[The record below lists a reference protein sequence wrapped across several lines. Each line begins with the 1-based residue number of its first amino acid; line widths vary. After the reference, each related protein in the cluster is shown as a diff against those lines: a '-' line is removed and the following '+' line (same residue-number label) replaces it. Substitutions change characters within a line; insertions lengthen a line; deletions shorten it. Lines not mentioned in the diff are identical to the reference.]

1 MNLLP
6 AHIFAVARRWLVA
19 GLTILVLGSRVSA
32 QPAPQERWLF
42 IFDTSAGMKKC
53 LPGTEAEIKSLLASS
68 VGGQLHPEDSVGV
81 WTFGQERHVG
91 QFPLVTWDPEQAVV
105 TASNL
110 AAFVHKQNYAGDTS
124 WPALQ
129 PLLGQVIK
137 ESERLTLVI
146 FCDGLGT
153 IDWTTYNDGIN
164 RTFSQTLAERK
175 KARQPFVLL
184 VRTQHGQFTGCT
196 INFPPGALNVPPFP
210 PLPEPVK
217 IIPPI
222 PPPVVV
228 KPPPVVVPSLV
239 IVGTNVGT
247 NLGEVMKNI
256 PAPATN
262 LPVAPPVLTNTLP
275 VSNHIATAVVSNPPP
290 LAPQPAPQPAPPAK
304 ITEVKAVSPVIV
316 AAPVAPPNVAP
327 TNATPAAVPADTDH
341 GGQVLKYVGVSLF
354 AAAAGPIIFLWVRA
368 VRRPRGSLITSSMQ
382 NDPRPPPRK

>member
-1 MNLLP
+1 MNFLSAP
-6 AHIFAVARRWLVA
+6 IFPVARRWLVA
-19 GLTILVLGSRVSA
+19 GLAVLVLGLRGSA
-32 QPAPQERWLF
+32 QPVPEERWLF
-42 IFDTSAGMKKC
+42 IFDTSAVMKKC
-53 LPGTEAEIKSLLASS
+53 LPGTEAEIKSLLGAS
-68 VGGQLHPEDSVGV
+68 VGGQLHADDSVGV
-81 WTFGQERHVG
+81 WTFARERHVG
-91 QFPLVTWDPEQAVV
+91 QFPLVTWDPEQAAE

-110 AAFVHKQNYAGDTS
+110 AAFVHKQTYAGDTS

-137 ESERLTLVI
+137 DSERLTLVI

-153 IDWTTYNDGIN
+153 VDWTAYNDGIN
-164 RTFSQTLAERK
+164 RTFAQTLAERR

-217 IIPPI
+217 IIPTN

-228 KPPPVVVPSLV
+228 KAPPVVVPSLV
-239 IVGTNVGT
+239 IIGTNVGT

-262 LPVAPPVLTNTLP
+262 PPVAPTNNLP
-275 VSNHIATAVVSNPPP
+275 ASNHTATAVMSNPPP
-290 LAPQPAPQPAPPAK
+290 LAPPAQIAEVKTVPPA
-304 ITEVKAVSPVIV
+304 VVPV
-316 AAPVAPPNVAP
+316 PVAP
-327 TNATPAAVPADTDH
+327 TNVTSTNAAPATMAEDADH
-341 GGQVLKYVGVSLF
+341 GGQVLKYVGVGLF
-354 AAAAGPIIFLWVRA
+354 TAAAGLVVFLWVCA

-382 NDPRPPPRK
+382 NDPRLPPRK

>member
-1 MNLLP
+1 MNFLSAP
-6 AHIFAVARRWLVA
+6 IYSVARRWLVA
-19 GLTILVLGSRVSA
+19 GLAVLVLGSRATA
-32 QPAPQERWLF
+32 QAAPEERWLF
-42 IFDTSAGMKKC
+42 IFDNSAGMKKY
-53 LPGTEAEIKSLLASS
+53 LPGTEAEIKSLLAAS
-68 VGGQLHPEDSVGV
+68 VGGQLHAGDSVGV
-81 WTFGQERHVG
+81 WTFGRERHVG
-91 QFPLVTWDPEQAVV
+91 QFPLVTWDPEQAAV

-110 AAFVHKQNYAGDTS
+110 AAFVHKQTYAGDTS

-137 ESERLTLVI
+137 DSERLTLVI

-153 IDWTTYNDGIN
+153 VDWTAYNDGIN
-164 RTFSQTLAERK
+164 RTFAQTLAERK

-217 IIPPI
+217 IIPTN
-222 PPPVVV
+222 PPPVAV

-262 LPVAPPVLTNTLP
+262 PPVAPPEPAT
-275 VSNHIATAVVSNPPP
+275 VSVP
-290 LAPQPAPQPAPPAK
+290 
-304 ITEVKAVSPVIV
+304 
-316 AAPVAPPNVAP
+316 VAP
-327 TNATPAAVPADTDH
+327 TNAAPATVAEDTDH
-341 GGQVLKYVGVSLF
+341 GGQVLKYVGVGLF
-354 AAAAGPIIFLWVRA
+354 VAAAGLIVFLWARA